1 MTMAS
6 APGKII
12 LFGEHA
18 VVSGTAALGGAIDL
32 RARAIV
38 QSLPGRVLVETD
50 DLLCEVFLWISLPG
64 RSDQPVRPMLPDM
77 YRCFKG
83 A

>member
-38 QSLPGRVLVETD
+38 QSLPGRILIETD
-50 DLLCEVFLWISLPG
+50 DLSVSQCGLCYQICIS
-64 RSDQPVRPMLPDM
+64 
-77 YRCFKG
+77 CFKG
-83 A
+83 AWCKGC